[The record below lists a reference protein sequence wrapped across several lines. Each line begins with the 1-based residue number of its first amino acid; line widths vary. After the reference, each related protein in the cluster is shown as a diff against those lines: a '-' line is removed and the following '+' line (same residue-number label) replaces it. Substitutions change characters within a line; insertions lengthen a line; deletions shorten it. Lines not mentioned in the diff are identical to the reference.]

1 MPMHIVIEYWMMY
14 YEERSYI
21 LILDF
26 RDTFFQLNPMGEH
39 PPFEQRI
46 PRYDL
51 RVFAENY
58 KV

>member
-1 MPMHIVIEYWMMY
+1 MMY

-39 PPFEQRI
+39 PPFEQRV
-46 PRYDL
+46 PKYDL

-58 KV
+58 KVYFFF